1 MPTPRKY
8 ANAAEK
14 QAAYRHRIAAQTQSK
29 TIPPAPGYKRWKVM
43 RSQSLCMIELVIT
56 EMETYYDQRS
66 DAWQESQRGEAL
78 ADMAE
83 SMAEIAASL
92 RELDSQS

>member
-14 QAAYRHRIAAQTQSK
+14 QAAYRHRLNAQTQSK
-29 TIPPAPGYKRWKVM
+29 TTPPAPGYKRWNAM
-43 RSQSLCMIELVIT
+43 RSQSLCILELAIT

-66 DAWQESQRGEAL
+66 DAWQESERGEAL
-78 ADMAE
+78 TEMTE
-83 SMAEIAASL
+83 SMAEIAAVM
-92 RELDSQS
+92 RELDS